1 VTSNDRKGK
10 GGRWLAAAAA
20 AAAAALGN
28 T

>member
-20 AAAAALGN
+20 AALGN